1 MTLRYRLF
9 GIPRT
14 FNEFVDKA
22 KKEGEHKVNIAV
34 GKYNSYPTPFNIV
47 PWNHSVAIGL
57 ETGKI
62 RTKLKTYTYNTHRGR
77 KDLFDTV
84 IGKAKVEEATL
95 KEAIEI
101 AEKLQ
106 EIGLEPTINKG
117 NIEEAT
123 NSLTAY
129 NEGIEKMVKEFS

>member
-1 MTLRYRLF
+1 MAIIYKLF

-14 FNEFVDKA
+14 FDEFVDRT
-22 KKEGEHKVNIAV
+22 KKEEEHKVNIAV
-34 GKYNSYPTPFNIV
+34 GKYNSYPTPFSIV
-47 PWNHSVAIGL
+47 PWNNSVVIRL

-62 RTKLKTYTYNTHRGR
+62 RTKLKTYTYNTQRGR

-84 IGKAKVEEATL
+84 IGKARVEEVAL
-95 KEAIEI
+95 KKAIEI

-106 EIGLEPTINKG
+106 EIGLESTINKG

-129 NEGIEKMVKEFS
+129 NEGIEKMIREFS